1 MQANYF
7 VKIIKDTQNDKD
19 FQFIRNILKDLLDSK
34 KEIEFKELNKR
45 MPLLFLKQDPNE
57 ITEDSRDD
65 GYYSLDKS
73 YLFKVRNKVI
83 EILGEGGLQNFI

>member
-1 MQANYF
+1 
-7 VKIIKDTQNDKD
+7 
-19 FQFIRNILKDLLDSK
+19 
-34 KEIEFKELNKR
+34 

-65 GYYSLDKS
+65 GYYSLDQS